1 MVKDHDKKEIS
12 DLSLVAWLQI
22 RGHKWI
28 SYRTE
33 PRKVIFVFRATEK
46 LETDIMKFLDRS
58 AKVDALSFSEA
69 LRGLKNLCFR
79 VMESPPD
86 QNSGNGSRA

>member
-12 DLSLVAWLQI
+12 DLSLIAYLQI
-22 RGHKWI
+22 RGHKWV
-28 SYRTE
+28 SHRTE
-33 PRKVIFVFRATEK
+33 PRRVIFVFRRTEK

-79 VMESPPD
+79 VMEIPPD
-86 QNSGNGSRA
+86 RGSGSGSRA